1 MRKAFKLALLAT
13 AACFIWYHFN
23 HKVNPRDEDIDRLI
37 SPEDTLPYVPNR
49 IDSGGGKDTVVIL
62 PRDTTPYKGNY
73 IDVN

>member
-1 MRKAFKLALLAT
+1 MKKAFRLGLLVT
-13 AACFIWYHFN
+13 VVSFIWYHFDRR
-23 HKVNPRDEDIDRLI
+23 VNPRDEDIDRLI
-37 SPEDTLPYVPNR
+37 SPEDTLPYNPSR